1 MMTRMLHHALVEI
14 EAARQS
20 ENGVEQ
26 HQEHDE
32 AHAVE
37 LHVLAPHLV
46 VQPLRGFL
54 ELESVIIQ
62 LFSLVQQEL
71 DVLPALE

>member
-1 MMTRMLHHALVEI
+1 MTEEL
-14 EAARQS
+14 
-20 ENGVEQ
+20 N
-26 HQEHDE
+26 DE

-71 DVLPALE
+71 VKQLL